1 MKFFMLRCLYLAFQ
15 GWNDV
20 TESDYGSTVHQK
32 AGSQIAYPLASCE
45 AADLKAEK
53 REDQQR

>member
-1 MKFFMLRCLYLAFQ
+1 MLRWVIAFQ
-15 GWNDV
+15 SKHDV

-32 AGSQIAYPLASCE
+32 ARSQIAYPLASCE